1 MSKLN
6 SILYILLILS
16 ILNSCALNKELP
28 PQLTLTIKSNS
39 RTNKGIPFHVA
50 LRAVD
55 TQIFLT
61 DSYQDVAGVIFSTP
75 PDTSVLGKT
84 AIIPGST
91 REISVNRPEDMP
103 VGIYCLFTEPGE
115 EWKMMLEQPLHSK
128 YTISLEQNRI
138 IETEKIFHKKKGL
151 IQRIF
156 SSDPEGE

>member
-6 SILYILLILS
+6 KIIFIILS
-16 ILNSCALNKELP
+16 LSIITGCALNKDLP
-28 PQLTLTIKSNS
+28 PQLTLVVKSNS
-39 RTNKGIPFHVA
+39 GTNNGVPFHIA
-50 LRAVD
+50 LRSVD
-55 TQIFLT
+55 TQVFLT
-61 DSYQDVAGVIFSTP
+61 DSYQDVAEVIFSTP
-75 PDTSVLGKT
+75 PDTSVLGT
-84 AIIPGST
+84 AAIIPGSK

-115 EWKMMLEQPLHSK
+115 EWKMMLSQPLYSK

-156 SSDPEGE
+156 SSDQEE